1 MLLSKMS
8 YKTHIANFKPQIV
21 LSTNVQFNMNL
32 LHVQMSAANLK
43 CDFGKK
49 KIHSS
54 DGVIGV

>member
-1 MLLSKMS
+1 MS
-8 YKTHIANFKPQIV
+8 YKTHIANFKPQII

-43 CDFGKK
+43 CDFGKE